1 MMSRTNAEGTC
12 MCVSHQLGPPGSLWY
27 EDSAE
32 EKTVVACPRSVFCHV
47 IFFLSLWS
55 LCR

>member
-1 MMSRTNAEGTC
+1 

-55 LCR
+55 SCR

>member
-1 MMSRTNAEGTC
+1 

-27 EDSAE
+27 EASAK
-32 EKTVVACPRSVFCHV
+32 EKNGVACPRLVFCHV